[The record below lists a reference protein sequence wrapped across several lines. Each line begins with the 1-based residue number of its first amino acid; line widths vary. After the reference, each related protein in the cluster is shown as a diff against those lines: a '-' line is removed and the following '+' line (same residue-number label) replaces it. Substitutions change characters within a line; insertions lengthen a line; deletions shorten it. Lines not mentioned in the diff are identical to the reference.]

1 MKTRNRFWTMTAKAE
16 GEADIMIHE
25 EIGLDWFS
33 GDGMTSKKFA
43 QDLKA
48 LGEDIRHIDLS
59 INSPGGNVFD
69 GIAIYNMLRAHQAKV
84 VVTIDGIA
92 ASIASVIAMAGDQ
105 IVMPENAMMMIHDPS
120 GVVMGTAQD
129 MRKLAEAL
137 DKIKG
142 GLIAAYRSK
151 SGMSDEDIA
160 DLMSD
165 ETWLTAKE
173 AVDFG
178 LADEMTESVKAA
190 AMFDLSRFRKLPNQL
205 AAMQASA
212 AATQPLTQPPTT
224 EQEADMDLKTLTI
237 DVIENERPDLIA
249 SVKEQSFTSGFFE
262 GQDNE
267 RERIKSVQ
275 EQSMPGHEEL
285 IAKLMY
291 DGKTTGAMAAV
302 QVLAAEK
309 AKLAGKAAAL
319 STDAAALNKV
329 QNAPAPEDTA
339 DRSLS
344 EMDDESMKAE
354 CTQRWERDATLR
366 QEFGAFATYL
376 AWARADAKG
385 QIKSLGH
392 RTAA

>member
-105 IVMPENAMMMIHDPS
+105 IVMPANAMMVIHDPS

-129 MRKLAEAL
+129 MRKVAEAL

-178 LADEMTESVKAA
+178 LADQMIEPVKAA
-190 AMFDLSRFRKLPNQL
+190 AMFDLSRFHKLPNQL

-212 AATQPLTQPPTT
+212 AATKPLTQPSTT

-237 DVIENERPDLIA
+237 DVLAKERSDLA
-249 SVKEQSFTSGFFE
+249 DALRATAFQE
-262 GQDNE
+262 GADKE

-285 IAKLMY
+285 IATLMY
-291 DGKTTGAMAAV
+291 DRKTTGAMAAV

-344 EMDDESMKAE
+344 EMDDDSMKAE

-366 QEFGAFATYL
+366 QEFGTFATYL

>member
-25 EIGLDWFS
+25 EIGRDWFS

-92 ASIASVIAMAGDQ
+92 VSIASVIAMAGDK
-105 IVMPENAMMMIHDPS
+105 IVMPGNAMMMIHDPS

-129 MRKLAEAL
+129 MRKVAEAL

-165 ETWLTAKE
+165 ETWLTARE

-178 LADEMTESVKAA
+178 LADQMIETVKAA
-190 AMFDLSRFRKLPNQL
+190 AMFDLSRFHKLPNQL

-212 AATQPLTQPPTT
+212 AATKPLTQPPTT
-224 EQEADMDLKTLTI
+224 EQEADMDLTTLTI
-237 DVIENERPDLIA
+237 DVLATERSDLA
-249 SVKEQSFTSGFFE
+249 DALRATAFQE
-262 GQDNE
+262 GADKE

-275 EQSMPGHEEL
+275 EQSMPGHGHEEL

-309 AKLAGKAAAL
+309 AKL
-319 STDAAALNKV
+319 
-329 QNAPAPEDTA
+329 
-339 DRSLS
+339 
-344 EMDDESMKAE
+344 
-354 CTQRWERDATLR
+354 
-366 QEFGAFATYL
+366 
-376 AWARADAKG
+376 
-385 QIKSLGH
+385 
-392 RTAA
+392 